1 MASIPK
7 APLGRNGPEVNRIGL
22 GCMGLSA
29 FYGPPKP
36 DNERLAV
43 LDAAY
48 EAGEHFWDSADIYMD
63 NEDLLGK
70 WFAANPEKRKD
81 IFLATKF
88 AMHAKPDGSVEVRGD
103 PEYVKQA
110 CAKSLKRLGLPYV
123 DIYYC
128 HRLDKNVPVEKTVQ
142 AMAEL
147 KKEGKIKYLGLSECS
162 ADSLRRAHKVHPIT
176 AVQIE
181 YSPFTLDIED
191 PRFKLLE
198 TCRELGVAVVA
209 YSPLGRGMLTGKY
222 RSPNDFPEG
231 DWRRNAPRFSE
242 ENFPKNLQLVDEI
255 QSLARKKGCTAGQ
268 LTLAWLLA
276 QGEDIFPI
284 PGTTHIERLK
294 ENIGAVNIQLSKEDV
309 DLIRKACKNAEVH
322 GERYPAQAAD
332 HLFADTPPL

>member
-1 MASIPK
+1 MTPFFF
-7 APLGRNGPEVNRIGL
+7 

-36 DNERLAV
+36 DNERFAV

-88 AMHAKPDGSVEVRGD
+88 ALHPKPDGSLEIRGD
-103 PEYVKQA
+103 PEYVKEA

-123 DIYYC
+123 DLYYC

-162 ADSLRRAHKVHPIT
+162 AESLRRAYKVHPIT

-191 PRFKLLE
+191 PRVKLLE

-231 DWRRNAPRFSE
+231 DWRRMAPRFSE

-294 ENIGAVNIQLSKEDV
+294 ENIGAVNVHLNKEDV
-309 DLIRKACKNAEVH
+309 DIIRKACKNAEVH
-322 GERYPAQAAD
+322 GERYPAQMAD
-332 HLFADTPPL
+332 HLFADTPAL

>member
-7 APLGRNGPEVNRIGL
+7 APLGRNGPEVNRIGF

-36 DNERLAV
+36 DNERFAV

-88 AMHAKPDGSVEVRGD
+88 ALHPKPDGSLEIRGD
-103 PEYVKQA
+103 PEYVKEA

-123 DIYYC
+123 DLYYC

-162 ADSLRRAHKVHPIT
+162 AESLRRAYKVHPIT

-191 PRFKLLE
+191 PRVKLLE

-231 DWRRNAPRFSE
+231 DWRRMAPRFSE

-294 ENIGAVNIQLSKEDV
+294 ENIGAVNVHLNKEDV
-309 DLIRKACKNAEVH
+309 DIIRKACKNAEVH
-322 GERYPAQAAD
+322 GERYPAQMAD
-332 HLFADTPPL
+332 HLFADTPAL

>member
-7 APLGRNGPEVNRIGL
+7 APLGRNGPEVNRIGF

-36 DNERLAV
+36 DNERFAV

-70 WFAANPEKRKD
+70 WFAAHPEKRKD

-88 AMHAKPDGSVEVRGD
+88 ALHPKPDGSLEIRGD
-103 PEYVKQA
+103 PEYVKEA

-123 DIYYC
+123 DLYYC

-162 ADSLRRAHKVHPIT
+162 AESLRRAYKVHPIT

-191 PRFKLLE
+191 PRVKLLE

-231 DWRRNAPRFSE
+231 DWRRMAPRFSE

-294 ENIGAVNIQLSKEDV
+294 ENIGAVNVHLNKEDV
-309 DLIRKACKNAEVH
+309 DIIRKACKNAEVH
-322 GERYPAQAAD
+322 GERYPAQMAD
-332 HLFADTPPL
+332 HLFADTPAL